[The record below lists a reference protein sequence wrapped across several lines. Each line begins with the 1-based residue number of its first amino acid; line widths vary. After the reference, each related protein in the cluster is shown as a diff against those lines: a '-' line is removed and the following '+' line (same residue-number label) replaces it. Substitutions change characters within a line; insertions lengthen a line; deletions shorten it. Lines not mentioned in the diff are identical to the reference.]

1 MRRHQ
6 TMRCVLLEVPQG
18 ADAAAP
24 AEKYARAAVAD
35 AIEKGEAPLVPR
47 FLPGAPFDP
56 EDMQTHELVIGMGLA
71 WGRGAEATVVYTDL
85 GITAPMA
92 AGIRVAQAEGRPV
105 EYRQIPGWA
114 KRGLGIYEGNNN
126 DPAAWVV

>member
-1 MRRHQ
+1 MKRHQ
-6 TMRCVLLEVPQG
+6 NMRCVLVEVPQG

-24 AEKYARAAVAD
+24 AEKYARAAVLD
-35 AIEKGEAPLVPR
+35 SLNRGEAPLVGR
-47 FLPGAPFDP
+47 FLTGVPFDP
-56 EDMQTHELVIGMGLA
+56 EDLQAHETVIAMGLA
-71 WGRGAEATVVYTDL
+71 WGRGADATVVYTDL

-105 EYRQIPGWA
+105 EYRQIDGWS
-114 KRGLGIYEGNNN
+114 KRGLGVYGAET